1 MSTEVYAYPE
11 RDISSISRMYIPREI
26 YNRRYDPFPST
37 IFKIDPFV
45 LPLPSLYTVL
55 YHRILNSETDLRY
68 FRIINKL
75 RRILNGGARARMW
88 YTIVCIYIH
97 RVKRLF
103 TNVHLSLPTMFINQS
118 LRFYYAL
125 IFVFNMRAKIFND
138 ERKIQQ
144 ILSFFPLFFF
154 SLFFFQSR

>member
-75 RRILNGGARARMW
+75 RRILNGGARARACDTRLCVYI
-88 YTIVCIYIH
+88 YTVLNVCLQTYTSHFLRCLLI
-97 RVKRLF
+97 
-103 TNVHLSLPTMFINQS
+103 SLCASIT
-118 LRFYYAL
+118 L
-125 IFVFNMRAKIFND
+125 
-138 ERKIQQ
+138 
-144 ILSFFPLFFF
+144 
-154 SLFFFQSR
+154 